1 MKRFF
6 DFICSLILLM
16 VLSPVLLVLA
26 IWVGLDSPGGVFYKQ
41 ERVGKGGKVF
51 RLLKFRSMRP
61 GSDKKGLL
69 TVGFADNR
77 ITGAGRFLRKTKLDE
92 LPQLINVLKG
102 DMSLVGPRPEVPRY
116 VAMYNEVQQ
125 RVLDVRPGITDH
137 ASIRYFEENE
147 LLAQSSDPERTYI
160 EEIMPK
166 KLAINLEYVNHHNLM
181 TDLGILF
188 RTFLRMVRG

>member
-1 MKRFF
+1 
-6 DFICSLILLM
+6 M